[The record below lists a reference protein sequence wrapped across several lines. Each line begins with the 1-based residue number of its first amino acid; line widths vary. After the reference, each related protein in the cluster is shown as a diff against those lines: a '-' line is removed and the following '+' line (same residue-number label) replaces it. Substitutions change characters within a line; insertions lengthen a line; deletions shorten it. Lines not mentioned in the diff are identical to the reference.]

1 MAKIYIAGKIT
12 GDLDYKRRFAAVQ
25 QLIESRGHIVLNPAV
40 LPQGMSNSDYMRI
53 CMAMIDVAD
62 VVTFIPGFDNSRGAM
77 MEFEYCTYI
86 GKTCVSKIADIVGDA
101 DLPNLERALAAP
113 CFNGNCF
120 HTDHLRQA
128 HAAVCKERDTLKI
141 QLNTA
146 LKKLE
151 MAEAERDVVTKHMI
165 ELETEVANYEQVRKS
180 LQDSGFAEFEDKFFE
195 LSQVKIEGAAE

>member
-12 GDLDYKRRFAAVQ
+12 GDDSYKQKFMEAQRF
-25 QLIESRGHIVLNPAV
+25 LETRGHIVINPAV

-62 VVTFIPGFDNSRGAM
+62 VVMLIPGFDSSPGAKL
-77 MEFEYCTYI
+77 ELNYCTYTNKELAFF
-86 GKTCVSKIADIVGDA
+86 G
-101 DLPNLERALAAP
+101 RAEELQDHYGGECIHA
-113 CFNGNCF
+113 
-120 HTDHLRQA
+120 DHLRQA
-128 HAAVCKERDTLKI
+128 HAAVCKERDTLKT

-165 ELETEVANYEQVRKS
+165 ELETEVSNYEQVRKS

-195 LSQVKIEGAAE
+195 LSQVKIEGATE

>member
-12 GDLDYKRRFAAVQ
+12 GDESYRQKFLAVQ
-25 QLIESRGHIVLNPAV
+25 HQIEEQGHIALNPAV
-40 LPQGMSNSDYMRI
+40 LPKGMSNSDYMKI
-53 CMAMIDVAD
+53 CFAMIDAAD
-62 VVTFIPGFDNSRGAM
+62 RVLFIRDFYSSIGANL
-77 MEFEYCTYI
+77 EYQYCGYI
-86 GKTCVSKIADIVGDA
+86 GKE
-101 DLPNLERALAAP
+101 LEIIDQP
-113 CFNGNCF
+113 EDPTEHHECNCF

-128 HAAVCKERDTLKI
+128 HAAVCKERDTLKT

-165 ELETEVANYEQVRKS
+165 ELESEVSNYEQVRKS

-195 LSQVKIEGAAE
+195 LSQVKIEGATE

>member
-12 GDLDYKRRFAAVQ
+12 GDESYRQKFLAVQ
-25 QLIESRGHIVLNPAV
+25 RQIEEQGHIALNPAV
-40 LPQGMSNSDYMRI
+40 LPKGMSNSDYMKI
-53 CMAMIDVAD
+53 CFAMIDAAD
-62 VVTFIPGFDNSRGAM
+62 RVLFIRDYYSSIGANL
-77 MEFEYCTYI
+77 EYQYCGYI
-86 GKTCVSKIADIVGDA
+86 GKALEIIDQPE
-101 DLPNLERALAAP
+101 DLTGHHE
-113 CFNGNCF
+113 CSCF

-165 ELETEVANYEQVRKS
+165 ELETEVTNYEQVRKS